1 MSVAVVYVHG
11 LWLTGREAAWL
22 RRQVA
27 DELQAEN
34 HLFTYPSVTAGI
46 AENAAALGKYLRD
59 VKADTVHLIGHSLGG
74 IVILKLFE
82 DAPFG
87 QSADMRW
94 RAMPETGQAAP
105 AVGRPAPATGRIVLL
120 GSPLGGSRSAQGL
133 ARWPGGKKIMGLG
146 IAEEVLRRRERRWDG
161 ARDLGVIAGDLSL
174 GLGRLVGSLA
184 GPNDGTI
191 LVEETEFAGA
201 TDRIVLRVSHT
212 GMLFSAAVARQTV
225 AFLRDGAFAR

>member
-27 DELQAEN
+27 GELHAEN
-34 HLFTYPSVTAGI
+34 HLFAYPSVKAGI
-46 AENAAALGKYLRD
+46 AENATALGSYLQK
-59 VKADTVHLIGHSLGG
+59 VHADTVHLIGHSLGG

-82 DAPFG
+82 DRLFG
-87 QSADMRW
+87 QNAES
-94 RAMPETGQAAP
+94 P
-105 AVGRPAPATGRIVLL
+105 GRIVLL
-120 GSPLGGSRSAQGL
+120 GSPVQGSRSAEGL

-161 ARDLGVIAGDLSL
+161 ARDLGIIAGDLSL

-184 GPNDGTI
+184 GPNDGTV
-191 LVEETEFAGA
+191 LVEETELAGA

-212 GMLFSAAVARQTV
+212 GMSFSAAVARQTA
-225 AFLRDGAFAR
+225 AFLRDGVFVR

>member
-27 DELQAEN
+27 AELHAESQV
-34 HLFTYPSVTAGI
+34 FSYPSVTAGI
-46 AENAAALGKYLRD
+46 AENAAALGSYLQK
-59 VKADTVHLIGHSLGG
+59 VHADTVHLIGHSLGG

-82 DAPFG
+82 DRGSG
-87 QSADMRW
+87 QTSDSA
-94 RAMPETGQAAP
+94 GQVP
-105 AVGRPAPATGRIVLL
+105 PATGRIVLL
-120 GSPLGGSRSAQGL
+120 GSPVRGSRSAEGL

-212 GMLFSAAVARQTV
+212 GMLFSAAVVRQTV

>member
-27 DELQAEN
+27 GELRAEN
-34 HLFTYPSVTAGI
+34 LLFAYPSVTAGI
-46 AENAAALGKYLRD
+46 AENAAALGKYLQN
-59 VKADTVHLIGHSLGG
+59 VQADTVHLIGHSLGG

-82 DAPFG
+82 DRLFG
-87 QSADMRW
+87 ENAES
-94 RAMPETGQAAP
+94 P
-105 AVGRPAPATGRIVLL
+105 GRIVLL
-120 GSPLGGSRSAQGL
+120 GSPVQGSRSAEGL

-174 GLGRLVGSLA
+174 GLGRLVGTLA
-184 GPNDGTI
+184 GPNDGTV
-191 LVEETEFAGA
+191 LVEETELAGA

-212 GMLFSAAVARQTV
+212 GMSFSAAVARQTA
-225 AFLRDGAFAR
+225 AFLRDGVFAR

>member
-27 DELQAEN
+27 GELRAEN
-34 HLFTYPSVTAGI
+34 LLFAYPSVTAGI
-46 AENAAALGKYLRD
+46 AENAAALGKYLQN
-59 VKADTVHLIGHSLGG
+59 VQADTVHLIGHSLGG

-82 DAPFG
+82 DRLFG
-87 QSADMRW
+87 ENAES
-94 RAMPETGQAAP
+94 P
-105 AVGRPAPATGRIVLL
+105 GRIVLL
-120 GSPLGGSRSAQGL
+120 GSPVQGSRSAEGL
-133 ARWPGGKKIMGLG
+133 ARWPGGKKIMGRG

-184 GPNDGTI
+184 GPNDGTV
-191 LVEETEFAGA
+191 LVEETELAGA

-212 GMLFSAAVARQTV
+212 GMSFSAAVARQTA
-225 AFLRDGAFAR
+225 AFLRDGVFAR